1 MTRGI
6 QHLSRETCV
15 DAEEVRWLSSDITPV
30 QFGWVSTMDSWTSVN
45 TSRLVGVNFALLSHS
60 DLYGCGV
67 TLINGYVNTSCAVLY
82 MCVMHVAYTLVGPS

>member
-6 QHLSRETCV
+6 QHLSRETCCV
-15 DAEEVRWLSSDITPV
+15 DAEEVRWLSSDITPI

-60 DLYGCGV
+60 DLHGCGV
-67 TLINGYVNTSCAVLY
+67 TSING
-82 MCVMHVAYTLVGPS
+82 